1 MGLLKYTIIKK
12 RKQYD
17 DYCDILEELVNNS
30 KADPDEIELLDLLIK
45 KWDSEHNS
53 FNDLDPVTLI
63 KALMEENKLKAK
75 DLVVILDLSKGSISK
90 ILNYH
95 KGLSKET
102 IRKLSAYFS
111 VSQESF
117 NRSYNLVNQRN
128 KQFEMAGSWSL
139 DTSR

>member
-17 DYCDILEELVNNS
+17 DYCNILEELVNNS
-30 KADPDEIELLDLLIK
+30 KADLDEIELLDLLIE

-102 IRKLSAYFS
+102 IRKLSIYFS
-111 VSQESF
+111 VSQELF

-128 KQFEMAGSWSL
+128 KQFEMVGS
-139 DTSR
+139 